1 MRRLDGF
8 NDDELIILKQMLTC
22 VARKM
27 NKSFSFA
34 DDKLMRDTGFR
45 RFLEITLRIHQIFA
59 LVDVN
64 YSDIFSAKR
73 SDSITSHYGDVAEQL
88 KLHNG
93 LNYCP
98 RERTTSGRIFE
109 HAADCRVLIDHL

>member
-1 MRRLDGF
+1 
-8 NDDELIILKQMLTC
+8 MLTS

-27 NKSFSFA
+27 NKSFSFS
-34 DDKLMRDTGFR
+34 DDKLMSDSGFR

-73 SDSITSHYGDVAEQL
+73 SDSVATHYADVAE
-88 KLHNG
+88 
-93 LNYCP
+93 
-98 RERTTSGRIFE
+98 
-109 HAADCRVLIDHL
+109 